1 MIYKLL
7 GVIFGAS
14 VAATFFIWKSQQVD
28 QSLEQDFVE
37 LFERCRTS
45 IETGQPFDSTG
56 LEETEVRKN
65 SKQNFGMSSEQ
76 VAWALPGS
84 EFQVLLTAWVG
95 RNNVTRHL
103 CDIELQDERRPLS
116 PVEQGLLMRQFAIL
130 QGKYVGARTHKLD
143 PHIVVLPPS
152 LFDTFLLAERNPR
165 GCSVLNTISMGPD
178 GYFFSAGSGEQAT
191 KECETE
197 KAALH

>member
-84 EFQVLLTAWVG
+84 DFQVLLTAWVG

-103 CDIELQDERRPLS
+103 CDIELQDERRFLS

-130 QGKYVGARTHKLD
+130 QVKYVGARTHKLD

-152 LFDTFLLAERNPR
+152 IFDTFLLTERNPR
-165 GCSVLNTISMGPD
+165 GCSVINTISMGPD
-178 GYFFSAGSGEQAT
+178 GYFFAAGSAEQVT
-191 KECETE
+191 KECDTE
-197 KAALH
+197 KASLY

>member
-28 QSLEQDFVE
+28 HSLEQDFVE

-56 LEETEVRKN
+56 MEETEVWKN
-65 SKQNFGMSSEQ
+65 SKQNFGMSREQ
-76 VAWALPGS
+76 NAWSLPGS
-84 EFQVLLTAWVG
+84 EFQVLFTAWAARDG
-95 RNNVTRHL
+95 VTRHI
-103 CDIELQDERRPLS
+103 CDIELQDERRLLR
-116 PVEQGLLMRQFAIL
+116 PVEQGLLMRQLAMH

-143 PHIVVLPPS
+143 PLYVLIPPVIMN
-152 LFDTFLLAERNPR
+152 TFLLAERNPR

-178 GYFFSAGSGEQAT
+178 GYFFSAGSGEQGT
-191 KECETE
+191 KKCETE
-197 KAALH
+197 KASPN